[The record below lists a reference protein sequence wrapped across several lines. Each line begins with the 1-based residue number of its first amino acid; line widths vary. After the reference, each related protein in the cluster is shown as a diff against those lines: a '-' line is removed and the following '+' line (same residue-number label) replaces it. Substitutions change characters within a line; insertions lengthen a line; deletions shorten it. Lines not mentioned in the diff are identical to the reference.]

1 MAVNEEAACFG
12 RVAAKSQNR
21 LNVAPLRQ
29 QNVWVRLDRIMKAE
43 GRAKVRIVRLERDG
57 VRPFGV
63 KDRQNVGDPAALMA
77 DELVKSANGEGWEG

>member
-1 MAVNEEAACFG
+1 MAVNKEAACFG

-29 QNVWVRLDRIMKAE
+29 QNVWVGLDRIVKAE
-43 GRAKVRIVRLERDG
+43 GRAKVRIIGLERDG
-57 VRPFGV
+57 IWPLRI
-63 KDRQNVGDPAALMA
+63 KNRQNVGDPAALMA